1 MSSELIFDRPSID
14 DGLAVSKLISHCP
27 PLDTNSVYC
36 NLLQCYH
43 FSSTSV
49 AVKRCDELVGFISAY
64 LIPETPDRLFVWQ
77 VAVSEKVRGQGL
89 ASKMIAH
96 ILAREVCASVR
107 VLQTTITESNQASWG
122 LFTRFAEKHAAPLSS
137 EQLFVA
143 GKHLPAQ
150 HNTEVLV
157 TIGPWLSGSLEL

>member
-1 MSSELIFDRPSID
+1 MSSELIFYRPSID

-77 VAVSEKVRGQGL
+77 VAVSESTRPESGVEDDCAYSRAGGL
-89 ASKMIAH
+89 CFGA
-96 ILAREVCASVR
+96 
-107 VLQTTITESNQASWG
+107 G
-122 LFTRFAEKHAAPLSS
+122 FANYH
-137 EQLFVA
+137 
-143 GKHLPAQ
+143 H
-150 HNTEVLV
+150 
-157 TIGPWLSGSLEL
+157 